1 MLRAVGVADVLE
13 ADFLAVWLLLLAGR
27 GDVQRGRLQQRLHAL
42 GRARRAAQVMQQRV
56 QQQHRRADARRD
68 QREGQ
73 HVQRRHPAQMRVQQA
88 EGQHQA
94 NTVTGAIIAWA
105 WAMVPT
111 SGRAKAAKAR
121 AKPSTASR

>member
-13 ADFLAVWLLLLAGR
+13 ADFLAVGQSLLAGR

-42 GRARRAAQVMQQRV
+42 AALAAPPRSCSSVCSSSI
-56 QQQHRRADARRD
+56 
-68 QREGQ
+68 G
-73 HVQRRHPAQMRVQQA
+73 AQMPGATSAKGSTSSGVIQPRCA
-88 EGQHQA
+88 YSRPNA
-94 NTVTGAIIAWA
+94 STRPSTVTGAIIAWA